1 MRVAYKKGNSIT
13 IKDVQLRP
21 LKPDEIRIKVEACG
35 VCGTDL
41 HTNPDEVSQEA
52 SFGHEMAGSILEL
65 GVHVTGLKVGQK
77 VVIESATPCGRCDNC
92 RDTRQELCTDIQSFF
107 FLGYFGFAEETI
119 VPAICAIS
127 CDDLS
132 PEVACISEPLGVAI
146 DLVRLADI
154 TINSNVLVMGQ
165 GPIGLMATALV
176 KRAGA
181 RRVFISEFGD
191 KMARKKMAESLG
203 IDGFIDPRKATV
215 AKYDFGC
222 AIDRVLMTA
231 PPPCLNDAFTVAC
244 KGGIISFI
252 GIAHGEG
259 AYCKFNVNDFHFKK
273 LQLRASFAS
282 PALYTPM
289 ALQYLR
295 EGVINGEALISH
307 RFKLEEIAK
316 AVDVAKND
324 PSALKVIIKPQDR

>member
-1 MRVAYKKGNSIT
+1 MKAAYKKGQVVT
-13 IKDVQLRP
+13 IKAFQLRA
-21 LKPDEIRIKVEACG
+21 LKPDEIRIKVDACG

-41 HTNPDEVSQEA
+41 QVNPDDANNEA
-52 SFGHEMAGSILEL
+52 LFGHEMAGRILET
-65 GVHVTGLKVGQK
+65 GSAVSGLKVGQK
-77 VVIESATPCGRCDNC
+77 VVIESATPCGKCDNC
-92 RDTRQELCTDIQSFF
+92 RNTRQELCSDIQSFF

-119 VPAICAIS
+119 VPAICAIP
-127 CDDLS
+127 CEDLS
-132 PEVACISEPLGVAI
+132 PEVASISEPLGVAI

-165 GPIGLMATALV
+165 GPIGLMAAALV

-181 RRVFISEFGD
+181 RRVFVSEFGD
-191 KMARKKMAESLG
+191 KTARKNMAESLG
-203 IDGFIDPRKATV
+203 VDGFIDPRKTPV

-222 AIDRVLMTA
+222 AIDRVLITA
-231 PPPCLNDAFTVAC
+231 PPPCLNDAFAVAC

-252 GIAHGEG
+252 GIAHGEN

-307 RFKLEEIAK
+307 RFKLDETAK
-316 AVDVAKND
+316 AIETSRND
-324 PSALKVIIKPQDR
+324 AGALKVIVKP